1 MKWHAENR
9 SFACHPSSSIH
20 MDRSFLAATFV
31 KFFIFLVDAL
41 VYSRVLYKS
50 RLAAHNAFYFASPI
64 SSRMT
69 NLEKRRKDYYYRR
82 AKSEGYR
89 SRASFKLLEIQER
102 YHVIRPGNVVVDLG
116 AAPGGWLQVI
126 GHLGAAAI
134 AVDLQHIAPLQGVT
148 PIRGDLTSPEIIN
161 EIREVADIVDVVT
174 SDAAPNLSGAWS
186 LDHARS
192 INLSA
197 CALEIAK
204 CVLKP
209 GGNFTVKVFQGDLFD
224 SFTGDVSAYFAFVKA
239 FNPRAS
245 RKQSAETYIVAKRY
259 IPSADL

>member
-1 MKWHAENR
+1 MQL
-9 SFACHPSSSIH
+9 SI
-20 MDRSFLAATFV
+20 R
-31 KFFIFLVDAL
+31 
-41 VYSRVLYKS
+41 RVIYKS
-50 RLAAHNAFYFASPI
+50 RLAAHNAFYSVRSL
-64 SSRMT
+64 SSRMKS
-69 NLEKRRKDYYYRR
+69 LEKRQKDYYYRR

-102 YHVIRPGNVVVDLG
+102 YHVIRRGDVVVDLG

-126 GHLGAAAI
+126 RHLEASAI
-134 AVDLQHIAPLQGVT
+134 AVDRQRIAPLQGVT
-148 PIRGDLTSPEIIN
+148 PIRGDLTSPEIVNKILG
-161 EIREVADIVDVVT
+161 IVDAVDVVT

-192 INLSA
+192 IDLA
-197 CALEIAK
+197 AYALEITK

-209 GGNFTVKVFQGDLFD
+209 GGNFVVKVFQGDLFET
-224 SFTGDVSAYFAFVKA
+224 FTREVSAYFRFVKA

-259 IPSADL
+259 TPLENHLTKLSR

>member
-1 MKWHAENR
+1 MHL
-9 SFACHPSSSIH
+9 SI
-20 MDRSFLAATFV
+20 DRV
-31 KFFIFLVDAL
+31 V
-41 VYSRVLYKS
+41 YKS
-50 RLAAHNAFYFASPI
+50 RLATHNAFYSVRQL
-64 SSRMT
+64 SSRMKS
-69 NLEKRRKDYYYRR
+69 LEKRRKDYYYQR

-102 YHVIRPGNVVVDLG
+102 YHVIRRGDMVVDLG

-126 GHLGAAAI
+126 HHLEASAI
-134 AVDLQHIAPLQGVT
+134 AVDLQQIAPLEGVT
-148 PIRGDLTSPEIIN
+148 PIRGDLTSPEIVNKIQ
-161 EIREVADIVDVVT
+161 EIVDAVDVVI

-204 CVLKP
+204 YVLKP
-209 GGNFTVKVFQGDLFD
+209 GGNFVVKVFQGDLFD
-224 SFTGDVSAYFAFVKA
+224 TFTRDVSAYFRFVKA

-245 RKQSAETYIVAKRY
+245 RKQSAETYIIAKRY
-259 IPSADL
+259 VRADRLTKLSG

>member
-1 MKWHAENR
+1 MLLHL
-9 SFACHPSSSIH
+9 SI
-20 MDRSFLAATFV
+20 
-31 KFFIFLVDAL
+31 
-41 VYSRVLYKS
+41 SRVVYKS
-50 RLAAHNAFYFASPI
+50 RLAAHNAFYSARALST
-64 SSRMT
+64 RMKS
-69 NLEKRRKDYYYRR
+69 LEKRRKDYYYRR

-102 YHVIRPGNVVVDLG
+102 YHIIRRGDMVVDLG

-126 GHLGAAAI
+126 RHLEASAI
-134 AVDLQHIAPLQGVT
+134 AVDRQQIAPLQGVT
-148 PIRGDLTSPEIIN
+148 PIRGDLTSPEIVTKIQ
-161 EIREVADIVDVVT
+161 EIVDAIDVVI

-192 INLSA
+192 IDLSA

-209 GGNFTVKVFQGDLFD
+209 GGNFVVKVFQGDLFD
-224 SFTGDVSAYFAFVKA
+224 TFTREVSAYFQFVKA

-259 IPSADL
+259 SPSEDRLTKLGR